1 MISMDN
7 KKDNFKRVAEKRVNK
22 IIDSISKLQNLTN
35 TSFYQ
40 YSDEQIDSIINAIQE
55 ELNKQKKIFEEN
67 KRNKK
72 KRFEL
77 WLVNYFL

>member
-1 MISMDN
+1 MDN

-35 TSFYQ
+35 ISFYE
-40 YSDEQIDSIINAIQE
+40 YSDDQIDSIINAIQY
-55 ELNKQKKIFEEN
+55 ELDKQKKIFDEN
-67 KRNKK
+67 KNNKK

-77 WLVNYFL
+77 W

>member
-1 MISMDN
+1 MDN

-35 TSFYQ
+35 TSFYE
-40 YSDEQIDSIINAIQE
+40 YTDEQIESIINAIQY
-55 ELNKQKKIFEEN
+55 ELDKQKKIFDEN
-67 KRNKK
+67 RNNRK

-77 WLVNYFL
+77 

>member
-1 MISMDN
+1 MKWNGMISMDN

-77 WLVNYFL
+77 

>member
-1 MISMDN
+1 MKWNGMISMDN

-55 ELNKQKKIFEEN
+55 EL
-67 KRNKK
+67 KK

-77 WLVNYFL
+77 

>member
-77 WLVNYFL
+77 